1 MTAVRDIYIQRFR
14 TDLIGPINGKN
25 EIINYSKEGPDKE
38 YFVGKIFP
46 QRTPQTNE
54 SKDEI
59 IEGANGS
66 SLEGSGDQEVATD
79 DHFTRPSSFG
89 LTFAIR
95 FEEDSV
101 LQINYQFGK
110 YIGESDLGMSDNEIN
125 FNWNRYEYSNEG
137 ESIDF
142 SPVFENA
149 EGEIP
154 NSILSDLNLS
164 FSFKSKIL
172 DSSEKLLSISIF
184 AVNNNMTGEDDTEI
198 TRNEK
203 TIFQS
208 FFSVSPLHTSI
219 VPLPKISNPHPSDE
233 LNNYL
238 YRDKNS
244 YAIGHTCSATW
255 EVSNLLCSKIMTEW
269 IPEHLV
275 HDMSSKGDHSLHDL
289 DLSAESFINNSKED
303 SIKVLKEFVEE
314 YRKWII
320 KESEFEFTQYKEK
333 DNFTSIRDGLVNRA
347 SNLVD
352 RMSLSIDFLDDDKAA
367 FQAFQYANL
376 AMRIQY
382 KWLNIDLDWRPFQ
395 LGFVLLTL
403 ESTLNLKSLSRTNVD
418 LLWFP
423 TGGGKTEAY
432 LFLSSILLF
441 YRRLIKGSLN
451 SPDGLAIFTRYTLR
465 GLTLDQFKRLNG
477 TILACELTRRIS
489 LKNENIAPDE
499 RNSFSLGMWVGQAA
513 TPNTLKQANDSDSQG
528 SYKVLRE
535 CPCCGQSLF
544 WGAENKNYRPYVNNE
559 KMSCE
564 ISKEIKY
571 FPISVIDE
579 LIYNNPPSVIIGTVD
594 KFVQIIRKPANAR
607 RLFSL
612 DDGNRG
618 PDLVIQDEL
627 HLISG
632 PLGSISGLFEI
643 LLEVYTSQKNNIS
656 PKIIGSTAT
665 IQRSADQILGL
676 YGQESTQFPLN
687 ITNNDDNFFSNVD
700 KKSEGR
706 KYLGVSSAAS
716 PSATYLLQII
726 AAILMQAKNNKD
738 INSYPSDEI
747 DPYSTLVTYFNTLR
761 VLGGSRVVLQ
771 DDAPAAIQSYA
782 DKHNEIPNTNID
794 IEELTSQSSQEEL
807 EETLSRLTL
816 DHSQQDH
823 IPILL
828 ASVMISVGLDISRLG
843 LMLVDGQPKSIAEY
857 IQATSRVGRG
867 KIPGLVITLFNEF
880 KPRDKSY
887 FETFNSWHQ
896 SLYRYVEATG
906 VTPFSAR
913 ARQKILPALVVS
925 LGLLIL
931 GRSENSLSISINE
944 KKILEPKIIK
954 IILDKLILIDKLEL
968 ADTQTEI
975 VNIMEK
981 WLDRGIGIR
990 NLWNDYEE
998 LNSLFISAEAAAAKN
1013 AINAVENIAFIAP
1026 NSVREVEPSVQVR
1039 PLGVIKKEILSQE
1052 QFPSLKNA
1060 SPIRRSQTVFLYGP
1074 GAIINLRNGNAAIS
1088 AIMTELAAWEFS
1100 GTARTKT
1107 TRLQRFNDARLS
1119 HSLNEKH
1126 DISVDYFRLPPVEP
1140 ENKKSGFS
1148 GKNKSKAHLIAKV
1161 FPEFLLC
1168 PKCQNI
1174 KRFDKWSRDEGS
1186 IRRYCSSCSSS
1197 STNTKFV
1204 VPVRFVRACE
1214 NGHLDNFNFSWWL
1227 KHCSERYTGIT
1238 KEQQDCMHAD
1248 HLKLIQEKGLG
1259 LSSLKLRCKEC
1270 GLSCSMKGIFQQKT
1284 KCTGRKPWLIDEK
1297 DHRDECDQMM
1307 VASQR
1312 NAKNLWLG
1320 LAESAIF
1327 IPPWD
1332 EVTPRKLGDW
1342 WDLIMK
1348 RSTPEDRRA
1357 YINFNLDDINEKSN
1371 TNFTSSELSEIV
1383 ETEKNNMA
1391 TADPVLKN
1399 DEYKAFTQSNKTVNH
1414 GNFQIRAV
1422 PSPPKTDNFI
1432 EKVIEVQKL
1441 KEMRALWGFQRLKG
1455 ELPVKLSSDE
1465 NKWLPATEMFG
1476 EGIFIALKDTII
1488 IDFINSNE
1496 ANRDFIKI
1504 SADID
1509 PINKK
1514 YIFIHSLA
1522 HVLMKGLS
1530 IESGYSLSSVK
1541 ERIYSRDGM
1550 SGILIF
1556 TSSSDS
1562 EGTLGGLSRLA
1573 YPKRLSQILEMSSFT
1588 ASRCSND
1595 PLCSHGALSKDSS
1608 KNGSVCHSCMLIPE
1622 TSCEDF
1628 NSNLSRVMI
1637 GKFFDKYYV

>member
-1 MTAVRDIYIQRFR
+1 MTSVRDIYIDRFR
-14 TDLIGPINGKN
+14 KDLIGPINGQN
-25 EIINYSKEGPDKE
+25 EQINYSKEGPDKE

-46 QRTPQTNE
+46 QKTPQTVE

-66 SLEGSGDQEVATD
+66 FLEGSGDQEVSTE

-89 LTFAIR
+89 LTFAIK
-95 FEEDSV
+95 FEENAQ
-101 LQINYQFGK
+101 LQINYKFGK
-110 YIGESDLGMSDNEIN
+110 YVGESDPDTSDKEIN
-125 FNWNRYEYSNEG
+125 FVWNRYEYANQNE
-137 ESIDF
+137 SLDF
-142 SPVFENA
+142 FPVFETT

-154 NSILSDLNLS
+154 NSNISDLNLS

-172 DSSEKLLSISIF
+172 DVSKKILSISIF
-184 AVNNNMTGEDDTEI
+184 AVNNNMMTEDDNEI

-203 TIFQS
+203 TIFQA
-208 FFSVSPLHTSI
+208 FFSVTPKFSSI
-219 VPLPKISNPHPSDE
+219 IPLPKASNPHPSDE

-238 YRDKNS
+238 YRDKKS

-255 EVSNLLCSKIMTEW
+255 EDSNHECIKIMTEW

-275 HDMSSKGDHSLHDL
+275 YDMSSKGHNSLHEL
-289 DLSAESFINNSKED
+289 DLSAESFINNNKEGSIKILREFVEHYEKWILQESKFKFTNYKEEENFD
-303 SIKVLKEFVEE
+303 SIK
-314 YRKWII
+314 
-320 KESEFEFTQYKEK
+320 
-333 DNFTSIRDGLVNRA
+333 NG
-347 SNLVD
+347 LVD
-352 RMSLSIDFLDDDKAA
+352 RALNLADRMRLSVDFLESDKPA
-367 FQAFQYANL
+367 FDAFKYANQ
-376 AMRIQY
+376 AMRTQY
-382 KWLNIDLDWRPFQ
+382 QWQNIDLEWRPFQ

-403 ESTLNLKSLSRTNVD
+403 ESTLNLKSLSRANVD

-441 YRRLIKGSLN
+441 YRKLIKGSLN
-451 SPDGLAIFTRYTLR
+451 EPDGLAIFTRYTLR

-477 TILACELTRRIS
+477 TILACEVIRRIV
-489 LKNENIAPDE
+489 LKSQNIPLNEI
-499 RNSFSLGMWVGQAA
+499 NSFSLGMWVGQAA
-513 TPNTLKQANDSDSQG
+513 TPNTIEQAENEDSQG
-528 SYKVLRE
+528 SYKILRE
-535 CPCCGQSLF
+535 CPCCNQKLL
-544 WGAENKNYRPYVNNE
+544 WGDSKAGYKPYVDDENHNC
-559 KMSCE
+559 M
-564 ISKEIKY
+564 ITKEMKY

-594 KFVQIIRKPANAR
+594 KFVQIIRRPDDAKK
-607 RLFSL
+607 LFSI
-612 DDGNRG
+612 DSKNRG

-643 LLEVYTSQKNNIS
+643 LLDVYTSQKNDVS

-687 ITNNDDNFFSNVD
+687 ITNNEDNFFSNID
-700 KKSEGR
+700 KNSVGR
-706 KYLGVSSAAS
+706 KYLGVSSGAS

-726 AAILMQAKNNKD
+726 AAVLMQAKNNKD
-738 INSYPSDEI
+738 ISTFSPEEI
-747 DPYSTLVTYFNTLR
+747 DPYTSLVTYFNTLR

-782 DKHNEIPNTNID
+782 EKHNEKPNENLD

-816 DHSQQDH
+816 DYSQKGH

-913 ARQKILPALVVS
+913 ARQKILPSLVVS

-931 GRSENSLSISINE
+931 GRSPDNLSISINE
-944 KKILEPKIIK
+944 KKSLEPQIAK
-954 IILDKLILIDKLEL
+954 IILDKLTLVDSLEL
-968 ADTQTEI
+968 RDTKTEI
-975 VNIMEK
+975 NEILEH
-981 WLDRGIGIR
+981 WLDRGVGIKR
-990 NLWNDYEE
+990 LWDDRDE
-998 LNSLFISAEAAAAKN
+998 LNALFISAEAAAAKN
-1013 AINAVENIAFIAP
+1013 AASAEENIAFVAP
-1026 NSVREVEPSVQVR
+1026 NSAREVEPSVQVR
-1039 PLGVIKKEILSQE
+1039 PLGVIKEEYLSQD

-1119 HSLNEKH
+1119 HSLKEKH
-1126 DISVDYFRLPPVEP
+1126 DVGADYFRLPPVEP
-1140 ENKKSGFS
+1140 ENKKTGFAN
-1148 GKNKSKAHLIAKV
+1148 KNRNKAHLIAKV

-1168 PKCQNI
+1168 PKCHKI
-1174 KRFDKWSRDEGS
+1174 KRFNRWSKDEGS
-1186 IRRYCSSCSSS
+1186 IKRFCPSCSNSS
-1197 STNTKFV
+1197 ANTKYV

-1214 NGHLDNFNFSWWL
+1214 NGHLDNFDFSWWL
-1227 KHCSERYTGIT
+1227 KHCGQNYKNIT
-1238 KEQQDCMHAD
+1238 TEQQECQHQDY
-1248 HLKLIQEKGLG
+1248 LELIQEKGLG
-1259 LSSLKLRCKEC
+1259 LSSLKLKCKEC
-1270 GLSCSMKGIFQQKT
+1270 GLSCSMKGIFNQKT
-1284 KCTGRKPWLIDEK
+1284 KCTGRKPWLIDEQ
-1297 DHRDECDQMM
+1297 DHRDECDKMM

-1312 NAKNLWLG
+1312 NAKNLWSG

-1332 EVTPRKLGDW
+1332 EVTPRKLGNW
-1342 WDLIMK
+1342 WDRIMK
-1348 RSTPEDRRA
+1348 KSSPEDRKN
-1357 YINFNLDDINEKSN
+1357 YIEINIEDINEESN
-1371 TNFTSSELSEIV
+1371 TSFTASELSEIV
-1383 ETEKNNMA
+1383 EVEQNNM
-1391 TADPVLKN
+1391 TSADPVLKN
-1399 DEYKAFTQSNKTVNH
+1399 DEFKALTQSSKTVNH
-1414 GNFQIRAV
+1414 GNFQIRVV
-1422 PSPPKTDNFI
+1422 PAPPKTSSFI
-1432 EKVIEVQKL
+1432 EKVVEVQKL
-1441 KEMRALWGFQRLKG
+1441 KEMRALWGFQRLRG
-1455 ELPVKLSSDE
+1455 EHSVKLSSDE

-1476 EGIFIALKDTII
+1476 EGLFLELKDSVIL
-1488 IDFINSNE
+1488 DYINSGE
-1496 ANRDFIKI
+1496 ANEDFKKI
-1504 SADID
+1504 SKEVD
-1509 PINKK
+1509 PDNKK
-1514 YIFIHSLA
+1514 YIFIHSLS

-1530 IESGYSLSSVK
+1530 IESGYSLSSIK
-1541 ERIYSRDGM
+1541 ERIYSRNGM

-1573 YPKRLSQILEMSSFT
+1573 YPKRLSQIFEMSAFT

-1608 KNGSVCHSCMLIPE
+1608 KNGSVCHSCILLPE

-1628 NSNLSRVMI
+1628 NSNISRVMV